1 MIRTFI
7 IKKEIDLGKEKES
20 FYAKKENVNLLSKK
34 EKRKI

>member
-7 IKKEIDLGKEKES
+7 IKKEIDLVKEKKV
-20 FYAKKENVNLLSKK
+20 FIQKKENVNLLSKK